1 MYSAFRIVLQ
11 VVNGE
16 KKRSGSFLIKGKKE
30 NNAFIND
37 PVLEYNKTPV

>member
-11 VVNGE
+11 VVSG
-16 KKRSGSFLIKGKKE
+16 KRGGNFLIKEEKE

-37 PVLEYNKTPV
+37 PVLEYNKIPV

>member
-11 VVNGE
+11 VVNGG
-16 KKRSGSFLIKGKKE
+16 KRSGSFLIKGKKKE